1 MIQRKWWHDKVAYQ
15 IYPKSFMDSNGDGIG
30 DLRGIIGKLDYL
42 KELGIDMIWISPI
55 YQSPFIDQGYDIS
68 DYYKIAEE
76 FGTMEEFDLL
86 LEEAKKREI
95 QIVMDL
101 VINHCSSKHEWFQ
114 KALDD
119 PAGEYAEYF
128 YFVKGKDG
136 NPPSNYRS
144 YFGGSTWEKVPGTD
158 KYYLHMFAKEQPD
171 LNWENPKVRKELF
184 DMVNWWLDKGI
195 GGFRID
201 AIINIKKDL
210 AFPDFEPDGPDGMC
224 RATKMVEEVDG
235 IGKFLRELKRETFAK
250 YDAFTVGEVFN
261 MKEEELEE
269 FVGEDGYFSTMFD
282 FHPHILTSSENGW
295 YDTREVDFL
304 KWKAAIFSSQMEC
317 QDRVFLA
324 NIIENHDEPRGAS
337 RYLPEHARNPQGVK
351 MLGTVS
357 ILLRGIPFI
366 YQGQEIG
373 MTNCR
378 REDIHDYDDI
388 DTYHQYQV
396 ALDAGLT
403 KEEALDACYR
413 FSRDNARTPMQWNA
427 EKNAGFTTGRPW
439 LAVNENYREINVE
452 DQEKDPNSVL
462 NYYKRLIRLRK
473 DSEWKEVFVYGN
485 FLPMYVKDEQIFA
498 YARKAGEKTAVVL
511 ANFGE
516 KEMVVELDKKI
527 RRVLLS
533 NQDKMAGIDEN
544 KVILKPCEV
553 LVVSI

>member
-1 MIQRKWWHDKVAYQ
+1 
-15 IYPKSFMDSNGDGIG
+15 
-30 DLRGIIGKLDYL
+30 
-42 KELGIDMIWISPI
+42 
-55 YQSPFIDQGYDIS
+55 
-68 DYYKIAEE
+68 
-76 FGTMEEFDLL
+76 
-86 LEEAKKREI
+86 
-95 QIVMDL
+95 
-101 VINHCSSKHEWFQ
+101 
-114 KALDD
+114 
-119 PAGEYAEYF
+119 
-128 YFVKGKDG
+128 
-136 NPPSNYRS
+136 
-144 YFGGSTWEKVPGTD
+144 
-158 KYYLHMFAKEQPD
+158 
-171 LNWENPKVRKELF
+171 
-184 DMVNWWLDKGI
+184 
-195 GGFRID
+195 
-201 AIINIKKDL
+201 
-210 AFPDFEPDGPDGMC
+210 
-224 RATKMVEEVDG
+224 
-235 IGKFLRELKRETFAK
+235 
-250 YDAFTVGEVFN
+250 
-261 MKEEELEE
+261 
-269 FVGEDGYFSTMFD
+269 
-282 FHPHILTSSENGW
+282 
-295 YDTREVDFL
+295 
-304 KWKAAIFSSQMEC
+304 
-317 QDRVFLA
+317 
-324 NIIENHDEPRGAS
+324 
-337 RYLPEHARNPQGVK
+337 

-396 ALDAGLT
+396 ALDAGLS

-427 EKNAGFTTGRPW
+427 EKNVGFTMGKPW

-485 FLPMYVKDEQIFA
+485 FLPMYEKDEQIFA

-527 RRVLLS
+527 RKVLLS

-553 LVVSI
+553 VVVSI